1 MYSSKKK
8 VNIPKEAACNKQFP
22 SPEVER
28 GHSRCAK
35 VVHQLS
41 LLLCSSDVRVEI
53 EIKSFSKNSRKSSAI
68 RIEQLHSEKCDKLKK
83 GKVKGFHYS
92 MKLSQNIWFERGEK
106 LMKQKVEVWELVNN
120 DLVPLSA
127 LLSTNVLINKFKMII
142 GYLDY
147 GHN

>member
-1 MYSSKKK
+1 
-8 VNIPKEAACNKQFP
+8 
-22 SPEVER
+22 
-28 GHSRCAK
+28 
-35 VVHQLS
+35 
-41 LLLCSSDVRVEI
+41 
-53 EIKSFSKNSRKSSAI
+53 
-68 RIEQLHSEKCDKLKK
+68 
-83 GKVKGFHYS
+83 